1 MTNGND
7 KLIARQGSI
16 VPTLFIGLGGVGS
29 RIVDRIADRARHLP
43 NWDSQMRPLTAFLS
57 IDTDDQDQHRLKNIP
72 NGNRINIAGFDKAK
86 VIEGYRRSRDIQA
99 LQWLDP
105 AYQPRGGFKQGAGQI
120 RVESRLAYFYYS
132 SNIRQRLND
141 IVDNLLQPGVT
152 WRQSDPPKFNV
163 YLYCTLAG
171 GTGSGSFLSVAYLLN
186 RVIRDH
192 HWQPRVMSNL
202 LLSTLLT
209 DKVGPELHRDIHAN
223 TYAALKELEHLT
235 KLDYTQVKQEGREFE
250 AFMYFRD
257 ENRCGDEDERV
268 VIKVDH
274 RPFFMGYLFDRA
286 PHMDLPNVE
295 HIVADAAYLQTFSPI
310 IERLSSELDNYEKRL
325 EELTR
330 FPGDLKNVGLGYAKH
345 FGAFG
350 AVAMV
355 LPGKD
360 LLEYCALRFASQAL
374 RRQITFGI
382 DEGAS
387 DDDRAR
393 ALARYAVNYGDPK
406 FLRLSDAARER
417 KINDAFVSS
426 VQEMARQDERE
437 ELTDGVWYQLVGSVD
452 EGPVKGLDND
462 GQPIR
467 GESLIDAIGKQLDN
481 RRRDLL
487 NKVSIKER
495 AFVFHREGVNQ
506 YIEYVSRLS
515 EDIRRARVLIDEG
528 VKGLEMAARE
538 GEAVLDLKLDPI
550 QERYLVLRLLD
561 RCENTWL
568 PAAEQ
573 ALDKAKGHDINNT
586 KVRERLERE
595 LFQLLQTAATKKRF
609 LRRDDTA
616 FESAKNEAQEY
627 YRRVAAAARNTFEAE
642 ACLRQLRELTQYLHE
657 RTRQYARLATRM
669 DTLVRDLDT
678 GAERL
683 RRGEDVVVPPYA
695 LRVEVFETLAEPR
708 TRMWGEIYE
717 RLFIAKGRH
726 VATFDRK
733 VLAQVI
739 AEQLKPVVTED
750 GSVRSKTDEQTVG
763 DLRRAMLAL
772 GRERLA
778 SAIFGSDDQP
788 GLDLMSG
795 LDLEARI
802 RMEPSLRPGETL
814 GDDAIMVYRE
824 KKFRALAQLAGV
836 LARVNTSEAQAEDD
850 GVVVN
855 RTRLLIHGL
864 DQAGRGAEAF
874 QERLESV
881 LSTGG
886 RQVKLYPW
894 PDPHLVIVHDVDHPI
909 PLYYFMPVVG
919 EIENAYLEAASDD
932 RRAYF
937 LHTDK
942 NWEKSLPNLNPRRSE
957 ITVGW
962 ALMAMA
968 QGLITGVVLRQKD
981 TWIWLPKE
989 GGKIDPLGE
998 NLSIALYRLAR
1009 MHAHKELREA
1019 FDERLQAAENGLSSD
1034 DRMSLKE
1041 AWVQGTKD
1049 LLSDMGRREIAGK
1062 LTREDILDRPILRTL
1077 LGVLRGELKMPE
1089 SERTFW

>member
-1 MTNGND
+1 MTNTND
-7 KLIARQGSI
+7 TLIARQGSI

-29 RIVDRIADRARHLP
+29 RIVDRIASRARHLP
-43 NWDSQMRPLTAFLS
+43 NWDSQLRPLTAFLS
-57 IDTDDQDQHRLKNIP
+57 IDTDDQDQHRLKYIP
-72 NGNRINIAGFDKAK
+72 DGNRINIAGFDKAK
-86 VIEGYRRSRDIQA
+86 VIEGYRRSKDVQA

-141 IVDNLLQPGVT
+141 VVDNLLQPGVT

-163 YLYCTLAG
+163 YLYCSLAG

-192 HWQPRVMSNL
+192 HWQPRVMGNL

-235 KLDYTQVKQEGREFE
+235 KLDYAQVKQEGREFE
-250 AFMYFRD
+250 PFLYFRD
-257 ENRCGDEDERV
+257 ENRRGDGDERA
-268 VIKVDH
+268 ILKVNQ

-286 PHMDLPNVE
+286 PHMDLPNAE
-295 HIVADAAYLQTFSPI
+295 RIVADAAYLQTFSPI
-310 IERLSSELDNYEKRL
+310 IERLGSELDNYEKRL

-360 LLEYCALRFASQAL
+360 LLEYCALRFAAQAL
-374 RRQITFGI
+374 RRQITFGL
-382 DEGAS
+382 DEGAA
-387 DDDRAR
+387 DDDRTR

-406 FLRLSDAARER
+406 FLRLSDVAREK

-437 ELTDGVWYQLVGSVD
+437 ELTDGVWYQLAESVD
-452 EGPVKGLDND
+452 EGPVTGLDGN

-467 GESLIDAIGKQLDN
+467 GESLIESIEKQLDN
-481 RRRDLL
+481 RCRDLL

-495 AFVFHREGVNQ
+495 AFVFHREGCNQ
-506 YIEYVSRLS
+506 YVELVSRLS
-515 EDIRRARVLIDEG
+515 EDIRSARVLVDEG

-538 GEAVLDLKLDPI
+538 GEAVLDLRLDPI
-550 QERYLVLRLLD
+550 QERYLALRLLE
-561 RCENTWL
+561 RCENSWL

-573 ALDKAKGHDINNT
+573 ATEKAKTHDINNP
-586 KVRERLERE
+586 KVKERLERE
-595 LFQLLQTAATKKRF
+595 LFQLLQTTAAKKGLFGR
-609 LRRDDTA
+609 DTA
-616 FESAKNEAQEY
+616 FDAARNEAQEY

-642 ACLRQLRELTQYLHE
+642 VRLRQLRELTRYL
-657 RTRQYARLATRM
+657 RDRSRQYARLATRM
-669 DTLVRDLDT
+669 DTLVRDLDA

-683 RRGEDVVVPPYA
+683 RRGEDVVVPPYE

-708 TRMWGEIYE
+708 TRIWDRVYE
-717 RLFIAKGRH
+717 RLFIANGRH
-726 VATFDRK
+726 IATFDRK
-733 VLAQVI
+733 VLAGTI

-750 GSVRSKTDEQTVG
+750 GAVRNKTDEQTVG
-763 DLRRAMLAL
+763 DLRRAMLKL

-778 SAIFGSDDQP
+778 DTIFGSGDQP
-788 GLDLMSG
+788 GLDLIAG

-802 RMEPSLRPGETL
+802 RLEPDLRPGETL
-814 GDDAIMVYRE
+814 GNDAIGNYRE
-824 KKFRALAQLAGV
+824 QKFRALAQLAGV
-836 LARVNTSEAQAEDD
+836 LARVNTTEAQAEDD

-864 DQAGRGAEAF
+864 GETEGRGANAF
-874 QERLESV
+874 LERLESV
-881 LSTGG
+881 LSVDG
-886 RQVKLYPW
+886 RQVKPQSW
-894 PDPHLVIVHDVDHPI
+894 PDPHLAIVHDVDHPI
-909 PLYYFMPVVG
+909 PLYYFGPVVD

-942 NWEKSLPNLNPRRSE
+942 NWEKALPNLNPRRSE

-968 QGLITGVVLRQKD
+968 RGLIAGVVLRRKD
-981 TWIWLPKE
+981 TWTWLPRE
-989 GGKIDPLGE
+989 DSESDPLGG
-998 NLSIALYRLAR
+998 NLSMALYKLAR

-1019 FDERLQAAENGLSSD
+1019 FDERLQTAEEGMSD
-1034 DRMSLKE
+1034 NARMALKE
-1041 AWVQGTKD
+1041 AWIQHIRD
-1049 LLSDMGRREIAGK
+1049 LLSDMGRQEISGE
-1062 LTREDILDRPILRTL
+1062 LTREDMLDRPVLRTL
-1077 LGVLRGELKMPE
+1077 LGVLRGEVAIPE
-1089 SERTFW
+1089 GGLGFQ